1 MAEFEHEDNEGD
13 VPFLEGEILDDAP
26 REEEAST
33 RDGVGYAA
41 DHPGQ
46 GTADELGGLELLED
60 DEWIKANPQ
69 DGPDFAPDLLPPED
83 KPAEAEAA
91 KAPPLAH
98 WPRRWAKGEEPP
110 EDNPSWLAAPPD
122 PMPTTPGAPPIVVP
136 SSETPAGPP
145 PTGSM
150 PSLFGEDGPGESQ
163 VPEDGEEKPS
173 FGMSLLSEL
182 AATLFGVGKQGD
194 EGGAKAANEGR
205 PRKKQGKSKG
215 KGEKKDDAFGGI
227 KLMLDLVGLVD
238 PTGIADLASGGISL
252 AQGIGK
258 LVKGEE
264 GAGQH
269 FIDAA
274 ISGISA
280 IPGGDV
286 AKAGKL
292 RHLAKFQPMAK
303 DLKRKRTEEK
313 LGGIG
318 EVSKLLG
325 GDSDL
330 SGLLGG
336 LFGGSLGGKDEQG
349 EAPGAPS
356 VAAAGGGTFV
366 TDRQTNLT
374 VGEQGPE
381 LVTVQPLGEKGNTTF
396 ATHSGGSGGNPSAHM
411 AGGGGLIAG
420 AAEGEV
426 VGGLA
431 GQAAEAVSSLARGDW
446 KDLAMQIVK
455 MPTLIED
462 WGDALL
468 DSKRGLAEFSGTL
481 AQIYA
486 QADVREIMRALD
498 TGEAIGAS
506 VGGLSDA
513 KQDLADSLAPFQ
525 NLVTNV
531 SNKAVE
537 GLTRLVNLGVT
548 IAAKAMFIEKI
559 NENLEWL
566 FEIGSEDPKAD
577 IAKMLDDIEKA
588 GDRTGGHRVP
598 RR

>member
-1 MAEFEHEDNEGD
+1 MAEFEYEDNEDD

-33 RDGVGYAA
+33 REGAGYAA

-46 GTADELGGLELLED
+46 GIADELGGLELLDD

-69 DGPDFAPDLLPPED
+69 DGPDFAPALLPPEED
-83 KPAEAEAA
+83 PPEAEAA

-110 EDNPSWLAAPPD
+110 EENPSWLAAPPD

-136 SSETPAGPP
+136 PTETPAESPP
-145 PTGSM
+145 SGAMPSLFG
-150 PSLFGEDGPGESQ
+150 PSLFGEDGPGETQ

-194 EGGAKAANEGR
+194 EGGAKAANEVR
-205 PRKKQGKSKG
+205 PRKKRGKGKG

-238 PTGIADLASGGISL
+238 PTGLADLASGGISL

-264 GAGQH
+264 GATDH
-269 FIDAA
+269 FVDAA

-336 LFGGSLGGKDEQG
+336 LFGGSLGG
-349 EAPGAPS
+349 
-356 VAAAGGGTFV
+356 TFV

-396 ATHSGGSGGNPSAHM
+396 ASHSGGSGGNPAAHM

-420 AAEGEV
+420 AAEGQV
-426 VGGLA
+426 VSGVA
-431 GQAAEAVSSLARGDW
+431 GQAAEAVSSLARADF
-446 KDLAMQIVK
+446 KSLALQIVK

-468 DSKRGLAEFSGTL
+468 DSKRGLAEFSATL
-481 AQIYA
+481 AMVYA
-486 QADVREIMRALD
+486 EADVREIRRAMD
-498 TGEAIGAS
+498 TGEAIGSS

-537 GLTRLVNLGVT
+537 GLTRLLNLGVQ
-548 IAAKAMFIEKI
+548 IASKVAFIEDI
-559 NENLEWL
+559 NELLQWFLE
-566 FEIGSEDPKAD
+566 FGSEDPKED
-577 IAKMLDDIEKA
+577 LAKMLDQIEKS
-588 GDRTGGHRVP
+588 GDATGNRRVP

>member
-1 MAEFEHEDNEGD
+1 MAEFEYEDNEDD

-33 RDGVGYAA
+33 REGAGYAA

-46 GTADELGGLELLED
+46 GTADELGGLELLDD

-69 DGPDFAPDLLPPED
+69 DGPDFAPELLPPEED
-83 KPAEAEAA
+83 PPEAEAA
-91 KAPPLAH
+91 KSPPLAH

-110 EDNPSWLAAPPD
+110 EENPSWLAAPPD

-136 SSETPAGPP
+136 PPETPAESPP
-145 PTGSM
+145 SGAMPSLFG

-163 VPEDGEEKPS
+163 VPENGEEKPS

-182 AATLFGVGKQGD
+182 AATLFGGGKQGD

-205 PRKKQGKSKG
+205 PRKKQTKGKG

-238 PTGIADLASGGISL
+238 PTGLADLASGGISL

-258 LVKGEE
+258 LARGEE
-264 GAGQH
+264 GATGH
-269 FIDAA
+269 FVDAA

-280 IPGGDV
+280 LPMGDV

-292 RHLAKFQPMAK
+292 RHLAKFQPLAK
-303 DLKRKRTEEK
+303 GLKRKRTEEK

-336 LFGGSLGGKDEQG
+336 LFGGGKDEQ
-349 EAPGAPS
+349 APASGAPS

-366 TDRQTNLT
+366 TDRQTSLT
-374 VGEQGPE
+374 VGENGPE
-381 LVTVQPLGEKGNTTF
+381 LVNVTPLGEKGNTTF
-396 ATHSGGSGGNPSAHM
+396 ASHSGGNPSAHM

-446 KDLAMQIVK
+446 KGLAMQIVK

-486 QADVREIMRALD
+486 QADVREIRRGME
-498 TGEAIGAS
+498 TGHAISSSTAS
-506 VGGLSDA
+506 LADA
-513 KQDLADSLAPFQ
+513 RQDLKDSLAPLQ
-525 NLVTNV
+525 NAVTNV
-531 SNKAVE
+531 SNVVVE
-537 GLTRLVNLGVT
+537 KLTRLLVVGVNIFNKMPIISDLVDAFAGMEDE
-548 IAAKAMFIEKI
+548 KAVGDFSK
-559 NENLEWL
+559 
-566 FEIGSEDPKAD
+566 F
-577 IAKMLDDIEKA
+577 LDDFSKA
-588 GDRTGGHRVP
+588 NKPPEDRRVP

>member
-1 MAEFEHEDNEGD
+1 MAEFEYDDPNEDD
-13 VPFLEGEILDDAP
+13 LLDSP

-33 RDGVGYAA
+33 REGARYAA

-46 GTADELGGLELLED
+46 GIADELGGLELLDD

-69 DGPDFAPDLLPPED
+69 DGPDFAPALLPPEED
-83 KPAEAEAA
+83 PPEAEAA

-110 EDNPSWLAAPPD
+110 EENPSWLAAPPD

-136 SSETPAGPP
+136 PTETPAESPP
-145 PTGSM
+145 SGAMPSLFG
-150 PSLFGEDGPGESQ
+150 PSLFGEDGPGETQ

-194 EGGAKAANEGR
+194 EGGAKAANEVR
-205 PRKKQGKSKG
+205 PRKKRGKG
-215 KGEKKDDAFGGI
+215 KGKGKKKDDAFGGI

-238 PTGIADLASGGISL
+238 PTGLADLASGGISL

-269 FIDAA
+269 FVDAA

-280 IPGGDV
+280 IPGGDL

-292 RHLAKFQPMAK
+292 RHLAKFQPLAK
-303 DLKRKRTEEK
+303 GLKRKRTEEK

-318 EVSKLLG
+318 EVSKLIG

-349 EAPGAPS
+349 AAPGAPS

-396 ATHSGGSGGNPSAHM
+396 ASHSGGSGGNPAAHM

-420 AAEGEV
+420 AAEGQV
-426 VGGLA
+426 VSGVA
-431 GQAAEAVSSLARGDW
+431 GQAAEAVSSLARADF
-446 KDLAMQIVK
+446 KSLALQIVK

-486 QADVREIMRALD
+486 QADVREIRRGME
-498 TGEAIGAS
+498 TGHAIGAS
-506 VGGLSDA
+506 VGGLADA
-513 KQDLADSLAPFQ
+513 RQDLKDSLAPMQ
-525 NLVTNV
+525 NAVTNV
-531 SNKAVE
+531 SNVVVE
-537 GLTRLVNLGVT
+537 KLTRLLVVGVNIFNKMPIISDLVDAFAGMEDEKVVGDFSKFLDDF
-548 IAAKAMFIEKI
+548 AKASKPP
-559 NENLEWL
+559 
-566 FEIGSEDPKAD
+566 ED
-577 IAKMLDDIEKA
+577 
-588 GDRTGGHRVP
+588 RRVP